1 MTYELTDN
9 EILVKIPL
17 SNNNRKIKE
26 VLDYLFYESISSG
39 KEVSQDA
46 ADEIL
51 AEIKKGR
58 FDRLQNGN

>member
-26 VLDYLFYESISSG
+26 VLDYLLYESISSG
-39 KEVSQDA
+39 TTVSQDI

-51 AEIKKGR
+51 AEIKKDR
-58 FDRLQNGN
+58 FERLRNGN

>member
-26 VLDYLFYESISSG
+26 VLDYLLYESISSG
-39 KEVSQDA
+39 NEVSQDA

-51 AEIKKGR
+51 ADIKKGR
-58 FDRLQNGN
+58 FDRLQSGN

>member
-26 VLDYLFYESISSG
+26 VLDYLLYESISSG
-39 KEVSQDA
+39 NEVSQDA

-51 AEIKKGR
+51 AEIKIGR

>member
-9 EILVKIPL
+9 EILIKIPL

-26 VLDYLFYESISSG
+26 VLDYLLYESISSG
-39 KEVSQDA
+39 NEVSQDA